1 MPHPLAK
8 ATTVWITCIFVVLVR
23 PPETSLLGFI
33 SGPADFRHVAHHS
46 RPGRTSPSFGLT
58 NNVDDSD
65 KVILRDQA
73 KARKKPSFPGA
84 MPPAELE
91 HAGGGGAGAALP
103 SLHWN
108 SPPQDSGE
116 ATNKVTR
123 L

>member
-1 MPHPLAK
+1 M
-8 ATTVWITCIFVVLVR
+8 
-23 PPETSLLGFI
+23 LGFI

-84 MPPAELE
+84 MPPARICAEARDE
-91 HAGGGGAGAALP
+91 KATPPTAGHAP
-103 SLHWN
+103 
-108 SPPQDSGE
+108 
-116 ATNKVTR
+116 TR
-123 L
+123 RT